1 MQFVNRWQM
10 SEMERLS
17 SADWSKQEKEIAR
30 RAYRAAYERE
40 AMAIAENVRK
50 MAAEINKPTDLWQ
63 LHDYLTEK
71 RDETDQKYDYRYS
84 VLLSVFGLLMS
95 EGWIKEEDLEG
106 LSDEKLQEIR
116 RIAEFYMGL

>member
-1 MQFVNRWQM
+1 
-10 SEMERLS
+10 MERLS

-30 RAYRAAYERE
+30 QAFSAAHERE
-40 AMAIAENVRK
+40 AMAIAHNVRK
-50 MAAEINKPTDLWQ
+50 MAAGINEPSDIWT

-71 RDETDQKYDYRYS
+71 RKEMARKYDYRYS

-95 EGWIKEEDLEG
+95 EGWTKQEDLAG

-116 RIAEFYMGL
+116 RTADFYMRI

>member
-1 MQFVNRWQM
+1 M

-17 SADWSKQEKEIAR
+17 SDDWSKAEKQVAR
-30 RAYRAAYERE
+30 KAYRAAYNRE
-40 AMAIAENVRK
+40 AMAIAHTVRK
-50 MAAEINKPTDLWQ
+50 MAAGINEPSDIWE

-95 EGWIKEEDLEG
+95 EGWIKQEDLAG

-116 RIAEFYMGL
+116 RTADFYMGI

>member
-1 MQFVNRWQM
+1 
-10 SEMERLS
+10 MERLS
-17 SADWSKQEKEIAR
+17 SADWSKPEKEIAR

-40 AMAIAENVRK
+40 AMAIAHNVRK
-50 MAAEINKPTDLWQ
+50 MAAEINKPSDMWQ

-95 EGWIKEEDLEG
+95 EGWIKQEDLAG

-116 RIAEFYMGL
+116 RTADFYMGI

>member
-1 MQFVNRWQM
+1 M

-50 MAAEINKPTDLWQ
+50 MAAEIHEPFDLWKI
-63 LHDYLTEK
+63 HDYLTEK
-71 RDETDQKYDYRYS
+71 RKETDQK
-84 VLLSVFGLLMS
+84 LG
-95 EGWIKEEDLEG
+95 
-106 LSDEKLQEIR
+106 
-116 RIAEFYMGL
+116 

>member
-1 MQFVNRWQM
+1 
-10 SEMERLS
+10 MERLS
-17 SADWSKQEKEIAR
+17 STHWSEPEKEIAR

-84 VLLSVFGLLMS
+84 VLLSVFGRLLS

-106 LSDEKLQEIR
+106 LSDEKVQEIR